1 MSINWD
7 DFTPVDN
14 ENPDILR
21 LVGAI
26 TGVESG
32 GDSEARSVQGARG
45 SMQIM
50 PATFKQY
57 AMAGESYD
65 NDADRRAAAT
75 RKIQS
80 DYDYYDGDVE
90 KVAAA
95 YIGGRGA
102 VRKDGTIRDDVA
114 DKLGTTPAK
123 YAANVVARMGGS
135 GRERDDSPSVDWD
148 QFKPIETD
156 WSQFEPIDAPEGMP
170 NHVNLRALDAQMAER
185 SAQAAPPT
193 KAPAERTWREA
204 ATDTARSLTQG
215 AIDVV
220 GVLPGVAWAETPW
233 GSYDNAWLNTA
244 RGMNEVIQDQK
255 SDEIK
260 ARRVEMDKKLS
271 HAEGFAQ
278 KIVAGFVEGLADPTL
293 LADTL
298 ARSAPGMVAGGFAGK
313 AAGTAADALGMT
325 VLKNAATQS
334 GVISQGLTVASAAPR
349 VAGATA
355 VGTSA
360 IVQGSSVA
368 SDTYE
373 EAMKR
378 PMSDFRA
385 LPEFEQLA
393 QEHGEEQAKS
403 ILAGKAATR
412 AGMVATAASLVA
424 QKAIPGGD
432 SIEKM
437 FLPATMR
444 DVAENVVKTGALTKG
459 MAGGVASQAAELAL
473 QGTKVGI
480 KESASE
486 GAEEGFGAVTKDLE
500 MSRLGKDVNISD
512 SFAAAAGQGA
522 AAGFAMGHVAGVRE
536 TYKSKAEAIAADGA
550 RLREMAAQRQA
561 DITKAGTVDEAIKA
575 ATDAQDYTSQSIANQ
590 ILQLEGKQEAPTRQ
604 APVEELPSFT
614 SQPQPTKLATEA
626 VAEAVQP
633 GPTFDAS
640 NLPIIQ
646 QQESTINGTQ
656 AIQVQPQEAPT
667 EAAGIKADAAPLE
680 QPTQAKTQAQQAQD
694 AGIRAEVAR
703 MREIMEARRQAAQP
717 PTDTSQAGAVVPD
730 LPNTSAAKQVTATS
744 GNPVVEAPVK
754 DLKLSADVPQFKSD
768 AGSNGVVDKL
778 EGKYDRA
785 LAAPIQVWQ
794 RTDGSMEVISG
805 RHRLDLAQR
814 SGEQTVPVQIHRE
827 ADGFTAQH
835 ATLLDT
841 ELNVKDGRGKVK
853 DYVRYF
859 QSIPVERS
867 EATQRGLLQTAVGR
881 DAYTIANAGS
891 DELIAS
897 HNASQLTDQAA
908 TQIAQAA
915 PKNGALQAVG
925 MRMVL
930 DGKSTTQAVN
940 TMAAVKLMAQ
950 ERGGA
955 ETEDMFGFDDSSMRD
970 AQAMAKIAGQE
981 QAKVSNTLAAVRGA
995 AKRPELAAKEGVNIN
1010 DQAALA
1016 GRIQSLE
1023 KQKIEW
1029 ANWATN
1035 PELVAQI
1042 RSKMEPQGK
1051 QPEAR
1056 TEAPAQQEPA
1066 FDLTPTTPEQVK
1078 ADEARAASAVKAE
1091 AIAKQ
1096 DSENK
1101 FKADAEVDDF
1111 RLTGSDRA
1119 ADVAEA
1125 AGQGSLF
1132 DAPTYEPNAGDV
1144 APESWV
1150 IKDKSTGTV
1159 VMETFDQKKVEAL
1172 NTAKYEAV
1180 PIQEHLSGLNAQQIP
1195 RQSTQ
1200 APTIEAALAHVD
1212 SDATLNTLEKA
1223 KARAALRKGD
1233 IEPGDILPK
1242 AQEAAPVQT
1251 ATGRDGYD
1259 TPVQVDAKRLMTI
1272 LESTRGESIVD
1283 KPAKLEAWRNGT
1295 AKTDPVKSPI
1305 EIGFNSSGKLDVND
1319 GRHRIALAAE
1329 RGEKVSAFIDRNDV
1343 GRLYELLPDTQR
1355 NGNEVNDVDRNQGV
1369 MFSKDAPTPTEPPL
1383 TTRQTVRDAIA
1394 ESLPKQ
1400 ARAIDR
1406 MLQRGEEGKRGGL
1419 VVIEANTPEAIAK
1432 AYSEKTGRD
1441 YDASLASI
1449 RASIRG
1455 KNEGMANQ
1463 DDVVGNTQG
1472 GRSADDSTRGTIAKL
1487 LEEQIQLKE
1496 QLALL
1501 PEFSWAWRNA
1511 QGKERGIRR
1520 KLAELSGNL
1529 VVKPSDDALNAEYS
1543 SPEDVP
1549 KDVRAWIQKNTGIL
1563 TSDAS
1568 DAVRWG
1574 RITNTLQDKRYP
1586 SGDIT
1591 IYRAA
1596 SDGAEIRAG
1605 DWVTTD
1611 RKYAEMHLN
1620 RYFDGRGNLL
1630 ETTVDGRDV
1639 LVSPTG
1645 NYEEAIYAPLSL
1657 SGPIENDS
1665 TAPTIDGAQLRMSS
1679 DGKIQG
1685 FHDPQSGLSFVV
1697 APNVTARTA
1706 AAVALHEA
1714 YHGQQRDAIDTK
1726 AQALLDSAD
1735 DKLHTKGTREVLAEA
1750 RQKIADAGET
1760 ENKKEAAAYII
1771 EAAAQRGREAGFSA
1785 VDGKFMDW
1793 VDKNIGQRV
1802 GGIIRDFVSMV
1813 RAHSLRIGLPINL
1826 HVDDLVAYAKIG
1838 LERAADGK
1846 TVAGD
1851 DVQSSFAGRKAATA
1865 DTNAMQTA
1873 QERIKSG
1880 DDAETVRRETG
1891 WFKGASDGKMRFEI
1905 NDKDA
1910 KLIVKQGDYVGID
1923 AKKNEAGTWG
1933 VVKLG
1938 ALLDHPALFAAYPSL
1953 KDMDVTLKSYGGGG
1967 GHYGTDGSIV
1977 LNGAI
1982 AKPTIAVATDGP
1994 FPVSKADA
2002 DAINAEEA
2010 KLGDWRLKDK
2020 GTTLSVLLHE
2030 IQHGIQHIEGFASGG
2045 SYKQFEQKQT
2055 AALPL
2060 ETVSRAIDIQE
2071 FASKN
2076 NLSVQ
2081 QVKDSPPRY
2090 LRNVGADAWQ
2100 LASSRNKAS
2109 LEAEYEF
2116 SKRADDP
2123 QGSYQRLA
2131 GEVEA
2136 RNVQTRQKFTDEERS
2151 LMPAYT
2157 TQDVPDRDVIVMF
2170 NGKEMHSAPPPANAP
2185 PAQQQP
2191 AALASP
2197 TWDYEGSKADKLI
2210 YELQDGRIDLKR
2222 VQESIKKSG
2231 QDINEKF
2238 DARLAETLYA
2248 GRVATRTDRFLQD
2261 DAAPLLEQMARTKVT
2276 MPELSDY
2283 LLARHAPERNAQ
2295 IAKVNDK
2302 MPDGGAGTNSQGVR
2316 MTTQAAT
2323 DYIANLPTETRLKME
2338 ALAQKVDAITKGTRD
2353 LLVSEGLEKQETI
2366 DAWNAAYKHY
2376 APLFREDVDDGR
2388 PHSVGT
2394 GFSVRGDSSKRATGS
2409 DKKVDNM
2416 LAHVLMQREAAITRA
2431 EKNRVAMSL
2440 YGLALSS
2447 PNKDFWTTIT
2457 PKDQKQRIMGELV
2470 AMGVDPVVAEQG
2482 MSGIPTTR
2490 TVDKVTGKVVDR
2502 INPLYKSLPGAITVR
2517 VNGEDRVLMFNQK
2530 DPNALRLAE
2539 SLKNLDGLTK
2549 FDLAGTIVG
2558 KTTRW
2563 MAAAN
2568 TQYNPAFGLVNST
2581 RDSLGALVNLSTTP
2595 IKGKQLQVFGNM
2607 PSATAGIYSALRGDT
2622 SGQWAKLYEQFQMD
2636 GAQTGYKEMFKDVDA
2651 RAKAIEKE
2659 LSGYDKGALSP
2670 GKAAHAVLS
2679 VLDGFNTIG
2688 ENVVR
2693 LSAYKTALDNG
2704 LSRPEAAKLAREL
2717 TVDFNRK
2724 GRMGREIGP
2733 LYAFF
2738 NASVQG
2744 TARTL
2749 VSLKGPAGAKII
2761 AGGIGLGVLQAVMLA
2776 AAGYD
2781 DDEVADWV
2789 KSRNF
2794 IIPLGKTESGE
2805 KKHIQIPLPLGLNA
2819 LPNIGRTMVELGKSG
2834 GKDFGKKTVSAI
2846 GEVMSALNP
2855 GGGGTVFTSEG
2866 GVDWGGVAKTA
2877 VPTILDPVVELA
2889 TNKGFSGTA
2898 IEKTYRDEADS
2909 RPGFQRAKEK
2919 TKRTPTGQMYL
2930 GITKALNN
2938 LTGGDDYEAGFIS
2951 PSPEKIRYLAEAIGG
2966 GLLREIEKAVDLSMK
2981 VPGQKETKPSGIPFI
2996 GRFYGETDS
3005 DAVAQSRYYKSVDKA
3020 KSAESSINLAKAA
3033 GDGEAMRRIY
3043 EKRPEAKT
3051 IPLINR
3057 VQPKLAK
3064 LNKLAVSQLN
3074 DSENIKLI
3082 DDARLEWMKA
3092 TNKAILELEAQ

>member
-1 MSINWD
+1 MSIDWD
-7 DFTPVDN
+7 DFTPVEN

-32 GDSEARSVQGARG
+32 GDSEARSIQGARG

-65 NDADRRAAAT
+65 NDVDRRAAAT

-114 DKLGTTPAK
+114 DKLGTTPAR
-123 YAANVVARMGGS
+123 YAANVVARMGDGGDTRS
-135 GRERDDSPSVDWD
+135 NGASVDWD
-148 QFKPIETD
+148 KFKPIETD
-156 WSQFEPIDAPEGMP
+156 WSQFEPIDTPEGMP
-170 NHVNLRALDAQMAER
+170 NHVNLRALDAQMDAR

-193 KAPAERTWREA
+193 KTPLTERTWREV
-204 ATDTARSLTQG
+204 ATDTGRSLTQG
-215 AIDVV
+215 AVDVV
-220 GVLPGVAWAETPW
+220 GVLPGVAYGALT
-233 GSYDNAWLNTA
+233 GDYDNAWLNTA
-244 RGMNEVIQDQK
+244 RGMNEVIQDEK
-255 SDEIK
+255 SAGIK
-260 ARRVEMDKKLS
+260 ARQSEMDKKLS
-271 HAEGFAQ
+271 NADGFTQ

-298 ARSAPGMVAGGFAGK
+298 ARSVPGMVAGGGVGRLAG
-313 AAGTAADALGMT
+313 AGADALGMT
-325 VLKNAATQS
+325 ALKTAAAQS

-368 SDTYE
+368 ADAYE
-373 EAMKR
+373 AAMKQ
-378 PMSDFRA
+378 PIENFRA
-385 LPEFEQLA
+385 IQEFEQLA
-393 QEHGEEQAKS
+393 QERGEEQAKS

-444 DVAENVVKTGALTKG
+444 DVAENVVKTGAITKG
-459 MAGGVASQAAELAL
+459 MAGGVASQAAELGL
-473 QGTKVGI
+473 QGAKVGL

-486 GAEEGFGAVTKDLE
+486 GAEEGFGAVAKDLE
-500 MSRLGKDVNISD
+500 LSRLGKDVNLSD
-512 SFAAAAGQGA
+512 SFATAAGQGA
-522 AAGFAMGHVAGVRE
+522 AAGFAMGNVAGIRE
-536 TYKSKAEAIAADGA
+536 TAATKSEAIAAEGA

-575 ATDAQDYTSQSIANQ
+575 AADAQDYTSQSIANQ

-656 AIQVQPQEAPT
+656 ADQAKQSQPQEAPA
-667 EAAGIKADAAPLE
+667 EAAGSGQSAYPNQLDSGIKAEAA
-680 QPTQAKTQAQQAQD
+680 AQAQAAQD

-703 MREIMEARRQAAQP
+703 MREIMEARRQAEQ
-717 PTDTSQAGAVVPD
+717 QAAIEAM
-730 LPNTSAAKQVTATS
+730 PNTSPAKQVTATS
-744 GNPVVEAPVK
+744 GTPVVEAPVK
-754 DLKLSADVPQFKSD
+754 DLKLSTDVPQFKSD
-768 AGSNGVVDKL
+768 SGSNGVVDKL
-778 EGKYDRA
+778 DGKYDRA

-814 SGEQTVPVQIHRE
+814 SGEQTVPVQVHRE
-827 ADGFTAQH
+827 ADGFTAKD

-859 QSIPVERS
+859 QSIPTERG
-867 EATQRGLLQTAVGR
+867 EATQRGLLQTAIGR

-1023 KQKIEW
+1023 KQKSEW
-1029 ANWATN
+1029 SNWATN

-1042 RSKMEPQGK
+1042 RSQMEPKSQSQPATTPASNAPTGAPVSPATESAPEIGIPGAVWSRGNGRIAGHYAVK
-1051 QPEAR
+1051 VDGEVVGNYHEKPEAAVAEAKTFLANKEARAKDAANKDAAIGEIR
-1056 TEAPAQQEPA
+1056 TRLMDGGNATDNDIRRLGLRDGSSELKWFIPAAANAFGITSRAVRPYIKDLIRVGHTDMGTKIESVNPKKALQAIAAAIKPTQKSSTGTITEPA

-1078 ADEARAASAVKAE
+1078 ADEDRAASAVKAE

-1119 ADVAEA
+1119 VDVAEA

-1132 DAPTYEPNAGDV
+1132 DAPTD
-1144 APESWV
+1144 AP
-1150 IKDKSTGTV
+1150 
-1159 VMETFDQKKVEAL
+1159 
-1172 NTAKYEAV
+1172 
-1180 PIQEHLSGLNAQQIP
+1180 
-1195 RQSTQ
+1195 TQ

-1212 SDATLNTLEKA
+1212 SDSTLNTLEKA

-1242 AQEAAPVQT
+1242 AQVAAPVQAAT
-1251 ATGRDGYD
+1251 ESASTPQNENFKRWFEGSKVVDAENKPLAMYHGTNKTANGEAISVFDTYGSNYGLFGQGQYFTDNPDVAASYTKKGKGSDPTVYKVNLAIKNPIDMDAKADTAAWGKAFPDVDFSDAISLNGKSISNEAMYRAAEDHYIDERLPRYDAAEIMQDGLRAMGHDGLTHIGGGRFGKKGDETKHRVYVAFEPEQIKSATGNNGEYSRDNPD
-1259 TPVQVDAKRLMTI
+1259 ISR
-1272 LESTRGESIVD
+1272 ST
-1283 KPAKLEAWRNGT
+1283 T
-1295 AKTDPVKSPI
+1295 A
-1305 EIGFNSSGKLDVND
+1305 
-1319 GRHRIALAAE
+1319 A
-1329 RGEKVSAFIDRNDV
+1329 
-1343 GRLYELLPDTQR
+1343 
-1355 NGNEVNDVDRNQGV
+1355 
-1369 MFSKDAPTPTEPPL
+1369 TPTEPPL

-1406 MLQRGEEGKRGGL
+1406 MIQRGETGKRGGL

-1441 YDASLASI
+1441 YDAALVQVQ
-1449 RASIRG
+1449 
-1455 KNEGMANQ
+1455 K
-1463 DDVVGNTQG
+1463 
-1472 GRSADDSTRGTIAKL
+1472 SA
-1487 LEEQIQLKE
+1487 
-1496 QLALL
+1496 
-1501 PEFSWAWRNA
+1501 
-1511 QGKERGIRR
+1511 
-1520 KLAELSGNL
+1520 
-1529 VVKPSDDALNAEYS
+1529 
-1543 SPEDVP
+1543 
-1549 KDVRAWIQKNTGIL
+1549 
-1563 TSDAS
+1563 
-1568 DAVRWG
+1568 
-1574 RITNTLQDKRYP
+1574 
-1586 SGDIT
+1586 
-1591 IYRAA
+1591 
-1596 SDGAEIRAG
+1596 
-1605 DWVTTD
+1605 
-1611 RKYAEMHLN
+1611 
-1620 RYFDGRGNLL
+1620 
-1630 ETTVDGRDV
+1630 
-1639 LVSPTG
+1639 
-1645 NYEEAIYAPLSL
+1645 
-1657 SGPIENDS
+1657 
-1665 TAPTIDGAQLRMSS
+1665 

-1706 AAVALHEA
+1706 AAVTLHEA
-1714 YHGQQRDAIDTK
+1714 YHGQQREAIDTK

-1760 ENKKEAAAYII
+1760 ENKGEAAAYII

-1793 VDKNIGQRV
+1793 VDKNIGARV

-1838 LERAADGK
+1838 LERAAEGK

-1851 DVQSSFAGRKAATA
+1851 GEMHSKKKQIQFRAPEVRNAEGKLLAPNGKPSKLTEGQWHQVRSPEFKKWFGDSKAV
-1865 DTNAMQTA
+1865 DENGEPMVVYHGTNADFTKFQV
-1873 QERIKSG
+1873 SG
-1880 DDAETVRRETG
+1880 KTDHGWHAPGFYFYEKENWAKGYGKNVIAAFLKLENPVVR
-1891 WFKGASDGKMRFEI
+1891 
-1905 NDKDA
+1905 
-1910 KLIVKQGDYVGID
+1910 
-1923 AKKNEAGTWG
+1923 GT
-1933 VVKLG
+1933 
-1938 ALLDHPALFAAYPSL
+1938 SES
-1953 KDMDVTLKSYGGGG
+1953 TS
-1967 GHYGTDGSIV
+1967 
-1977 LNGAI
+1977 
-1982 AKPTIAVATDGP
+1982 
-1994 FPVSKADA
+1994 SKADA
-2002 DAINAEEA
+2002 QSLRESLIA
-2010 KLGDWRLKDK
+2010 KNHDSVMAYDSDGTLADIVAFKPEQIKSATGNNGDFDGKNPDIRF
-2020 GTTLSVLLHE
+2020 SR
-2030 IQHGIQHIEGFASGG
+2030 SGG
-2045 SYKQFEQKQT
+2045 T
-2055 AALPL
+2055 NP
-2060 ETVSRAIDIQE
+2060 
-2071 FASKN
+2071 
-2076 NLSVQ
+2076 
-2081 QVKDSPPRY
+2081 
-2090 LRNVGADAWQ
+2090 
-2100 LASSRNKAS
+2100 
-2109 LEAEYEF
+2109 
-2116 SKRADDP
+2116 
-2123 QGSYQRLA
+2123 
-2131 GEVEA
+2131 
-2136 RNVQTRQKFTDEERS
+2136 
-2151 LMPAYT
+2151 
-2157 TQDVPDRDVIVMF
+2157 
-2170 NGKEMHSAPPPANAP
+2170 P

-2191 AALASP
+2191 AAPSSP
-2197 TWDYEGSKADKLI
+2197 SWDYEGSKADKLI

-2261 DAAPLLEQMARTKVT
+2261 DAAPLLEQMARSKVT

-2295 IAKVNDK
+2295 ISKVNDK

-2323 DYIANLPTETRLKME
+2323 DYIANLPTETRRKME
-2338 ALAQKVDAITKGTRD
+2338 ALAQNVDAITKGTRD

-2366 DAWNAAYKHY
+2366 DAWNAAYKNY

-2530 DPNALRLAE
+2530 DENALRLAE

-2595 IKGKQLQVFGNM
+2595 IKGKHLQVFGNM

-2622 SGQWAKLYEQFQMD
+2622 SGKWAKLYEQFQMD
-2636 GAQTGYKEMFKDVDA
+2636 GGQTGYKEMFKDVDA
-2651 RAKAIEKE
+2651 RAKAIEKQ
-2659 LSGYDKGALSP
+2659 LAGYDKGELSP

-2724 GRMGREIGP
+2724 GRMGRELGP

-2744 TARTL
+2744 TSRTL
-2749 VSLKGPAGAKII
+2749 ESLTGPAGAKII
-2761 AGGIGLGVLQAVMLA
+2761 AGGIGLGMLQAVMLA

-2846 GEVMSALNP
+2846 GEVMASLNP
-2855 GGGGTVFTSEG
+2855 VGGGTVYTRDG
-2866 GVDWGGVAKTA
+2866 GIDWSGVIKTA
-2877 VPTILDPVVELA
+2877 TPTILDPVVELA

-2919 TKRTPTGQMYL
+2919 TMRTPTGQAYL
-2930 GITKALNN
+2930 GITKALNRA
-2938 LTGGDDYEAGFIS
+2938 TGGDDYEAGMVS
-2951 PSPEKIRYLAEAIGG
+2951 PSPEKARYLAEAIGG
-2966 GLLREIEKAVDLSMK
+2966 GLLREIEKSVDLSMK
-2981 VPGQKETKPSGIPFI
+2981 VPGQKETKVSGIPFI

-3005 DAVAQSRYYKSVDKA
+3005 DAVAQSRYYKSADKA

-3033 GDGEAMRRIY
+3033 GDGEAMRKIY

-3051 IPLINR
+3051 IPLMNR
-3057 VQPKLAK
+3057 VQPKLSK
-3064 LNKLAVSQLN
+3064 LNKLAVSQIN
-3074 DSENIKLI
+3074 DSDNIKLI
-3082 DDARLEWMKA
+3082 DDARIEWMKA

>member
-1 MSINWD
+1 MSFSTYD
-7 DFTPVDN
+7 DDEVIGDAPGFDTGDDDEEVTGPVASIYKTAYSRGV
-14 ENPDILR
+14 NPDFLIGLAKLETR
-21 LVGAI
+21 MGEASVK
-26 TGVESG
+26 
-32 GDSEARSVQGARG
+32 GDSDSYNLFNIKDMTGKGPRAHDKAEGSRDAYRQYASYDDSANDLVDMLARKYPKALEAQTPEQFATALKQGGYATDPDYVNKVVSTINSVKRYDK
-45 SMQIM
+45 
-50 PATFKQY
+50 PAT
-57 AMAGESYD
+57 D
-65 NDADRRAAAT
+65 
-75 RKIQS
+75 
-80 DYDYYDGDVE
+80 
-90 KVAAA
+90 
-95 YIGGRGA
+95 
-102 VRKDGTIRDDVA
+102 
-114 DKLGTTPAK
+114 
-123 YAANVVARMGGS
+123 
-135 GRERDDSPSVDWD
+135 
-148 QFKPIETD
+148 
-156 WSQFEPIDAPEGMP
+156 DAPEGMP
-170 NHVNLRALDAQMAER
+170 NHVNLRALDAQMDAR

-193 KAPAERTWREA
+193 KTPSTERTWREV
-204 ATDTARSLTQG
+204 ATDTGRSLTQG
-215 AIDVV
+215 AVDVV
-220 GVLPGVAWAETPW
+220 GVLPGVAYGALT
-233 GSYDNAWLNTA
+233 GDYDNAWLNTA
-244 RGMNEVIQDQK
+244 RGMNEVIQDEK
-255 SDEIK
+255 SAGIK
-260 ARRVEMDKKLS
+260 ARQSEMDKKLS
-271 HAEGFAQ
+271 NADGFTQ

-298 ARSAPGMVAGGFAGK
+298 ARSVPGMVAGGGVGRLAG
-313 AAGTAADALGMT
+313 AGADALGMT
-325 VLKNAATQS
+325 ALKTAAAQS

-368 SDTYE
+368 ADAYE
-373 EAMKR
+373 AAMKQ
-378 PMSDFRA
+378 PIENFRA
-385 LPEFEQLA
+385 IPEFEQLA
-393 QEHGEEQAKS
+393 QERGEEQAKS

-444 DVAENVVKTGALTKG
+444 DVAENVVKTGAITKG
-459 MAGGVASQAAELAL
+459 MAGGVASQAAELGL
-473 QGTKVGI
+473 QGAKVGL

-486 GAEEGFGAVTKDLE
+486 GAEEGFGAVAKDLE
-500 MSRLGKDVNISD
+500 LSRLGKDVNLSD
-512 SFAAAAGQGA
+512 SFATAAGQGA
-522 AAGFAMGHVAGVRE
+522 AAGFAMGNVAGIRG
-536 TYKSKAEAIAADGA
+536 TAATKSEAIAAEGA

-561 DITKAGTVDEAIKA
+561 DITKAGTVDDAIKA
-575 ATDAQDYTSQSIANQ
+575 AADAQDYTSQSIANQ
-590 ILQLEGKQEAPTRQ
+590 ILQLEGKDEAPARQ

-614 SQPQPTKLATEA
+614 SQPQPTKLDTAPQA
-626 VAEAVQP
+626 ADA
-633 GPTFDAS
+633 GPTFNAS
-640 NLPIIQ
+640 NLPILQ
-646 QQESTINGTQ
+646 QQESIANGTQ
-656 AIQVQPQEAPT
+656 AIQTQPQEAPT
-667 EAAGIKADAAPLE
+667 EATGIKAEAPAIE
-680 QPTQAKTQAQQAQD
+680 QQQAVQQAQQAQD

-717 PTDTSQAGAVVPD
+717 PTDTAPSAQAGAVVPD
-730 LPNTSAAKQVTATS
+730 LPNTSAAKQTTATT
-744 GNPVVEAPVK
+744 GIPVVETPVK
-754 DLKLSADVPQFKSD
+754 DLKLSTDVPQFKSD
-768 AGSNGVVDKL
+768 AGANGVVDKL
-778 EGKYDRA
+778 DGKYDRA

-794 RTDGSMEVISG
+794 RTDGSMEVVSG

-814 SGEQTVPVQIHRE
+814 SGEQTVPVQVHRE
-827 ADGFTAQH
+827 ADGFTAAH
-835 ATLLDT
+835 ATMLDT

-859 QSIPVERS
+859 QSIPIERG
-867 EATQRGLLQTAVGR
+867 EATQRGLLQTAIGR

-970 AQAMAKIAGQE
+970 AQTMAKIAGQE

-1023 KQKIEW
+1023 KQKSEW
-1029 ANWATN
+1029 SNWATN

-1042 RSKMEPQGK
+1042 RSQMEPKSQSQPATTPASNAPTGAPVSPATESAPEIGIPGAVWSRGNGRIAGHYAVK
-1051 QPEAR
+1051 VDGEVVGNYHEKPEAAVAEAKTFLANKEARAKDAANKDAAIGEIR
-1056 TEAPAQQEPA
+1056 TRLMDGGNATDNDIRRLGLRDGSSELKWFIPAAANAFGITSRAVRPYIKDLIRVGHTDMGTKIESVNPKKALQAIAAAIKPTQKSSTGTITEPA

-1078 ADEARAASAVKAE
+1078 ADEDRAASAVKAE

-1119 ADVAEA
+1119 VDVAEA

-1132 DAPTYEPNAGDV
+1132 DAPTD
-1144 APESWV
+1144 AP
-1150 IKDKSTGTV
+1150 
-1159 VMETFDQKKVEAL
+1159 
-1172 NTAKYEAV
+1172 
-1180 PIQEHLSGLNAQQIP
+1180 
-1195 RQSTQ
+1195 TQ

-1212 SDATLNTLEKA
+1212 SDSTLNTLEKA

-1242 AQEAAPVQT
+1242 AQESTSAPTQEVNNVDQNQG
-1251 ATGRDGYD
+1251 AIESAPSYKY
-1259 TPVQVDAKRLMTI
+1259 TPAQKIDAP
-1272 LESTRGESIVD
+1272 SVG
-1283 KPAKLEAWRNGT
+1283 A
-1295 AKTDPVKSPI
+1295 
-1305 EIGFNSSGKLDVND
+1305 FNSANEHKANAFQRVKMLRQQVAD
-1319 GRHRIALAAE
+1319 GRTDRRVELIRAEHEHR
-1329 RGEKVSAFIDRNDV
+1329 SAI
-1343 GRLYELLPDTQR
+1343 L
-1355 NGNEVNDVDRNQGV
+1355 GV
-1369 MFSKDAPTPTEPPL
+1369 EQAKAQIEKDANKQGLTTIKPIQKSSTDAITEPPL

-1400 ARAIDR
+1400 ARAVDR
-1406 MLQRGEEGKRGGL
+1406 MLQRGETGKRGGL

-1441 YDASLASI
+1441 YDAALVQVQ
-1449 RASIRG
+1449 
-1455 KNEGMANQ
+1455 K
-1463 DDVVGNTQG
+1463 
-1472 GRSADDSTRGTIAKL
+1472 SA
-1487 LEEQIQLKE
+1487 
-1496 QLALL
+1496 
-1501 PEFSWAWRNA
+1501 
-1511 QGKERGIRR
+1511 
-1520 KLAELSGNL
+1520 
-1529 VVKPSDDALNAEYS
+1529 
-1543 SPEDVP
+1543 
-1549 KDVRAWIQKNTGIL
+1549 
-1563 TSDAS
+1563 
-1568 DAVRWG
+1568 
-1574 RITNTLQDKRYP
+1574 
-1586 SGDIT
+1586 
-1591 IYRAA
+1591 
-1596 SDGAEIRAG
+1596 
-1605 DWVTTD
+1605 
-1611 RKYAEMHLN
+1611 
-1620 RYFDGRGNLL
+1620 
-1630 ETTVDGRDV
+1630 
-1639 LVSPTG
+1639 
-1645 NYEEAIYAPLSL
+1645 
-1657 SGPIENDS
+1657 
-1665 TAPTIDGAQLRMSS
+1665 

-1714 YHGQQRDAIDTK
+1714 YHGQQREAIDTK
-1726 AQALLDSAD
+1726 AQALLDSAG

-1760 ENKKEAAAYII
+1760 ENKGEAAAYII

-1826 HVDDLVAYAKIG
+1826 HVDDLVSYAKIG

-1846 TVAGD
+1846 TVDGD
-1851 DVQSSFAGRKAATA
+1851 GVMRSEK
-1865 DTNAMQTA
+1865 DTSIFSTPAF
-1873 QERIKSG
+1873 KKWFG
-1880 DDAETVRRETG
+1880 DSKVVD
-1891 WFKGASDGKMRFEI
+1891 KDGKPMVMYHGTKSDFSQFDIGKFGATDGGFLGKAFYFTPAPME
-1905 NDKDA
+1905 A
-1910 KLIVKQGDYVGID
+1910 SLY
-1923 AKKNEAGTWG
+1923 AEAGTSTGANVMPVYLTAKNPLEW
-1933 VVKLG
+1933 KLG
-1938 ALLDHPALFAAYPSL
+1938 TKESSIFAEKRRELGADGFVKWAQDQGYDAVHLTS
-1953 KDMDVTLKSYGGGG
+1953 KDIGKTPGENQWAVFSPEQIKSATGNNGEF
-1967 GHYGTDGSIV
+1967 DGKNPDIRFS
-1977 LNGAI
+1977 
-1982 AKPTIAVATDGP
+1982 
-1994 FPVSKADA
+1994 
-2002 DAINAEEA
+2002 
-2010 KLGDWRLKDK
+2010 R
-2020 GTTLSVLLHE
+2020 
-2030 IQHGIQHIEGFASGG
+2030 SGG
-2045 SYKQFEQKQT
+2045 
-2055 AALPL
+2055 
-2060 ETVSRAIDIQE
+2060 
-2071 FASKN
+2071 N
-2076 NLSVQ
+2076 NT
-2081 QVKDSPPRY
+2081 PP
-2090 LRNVGADAWQ
+2090 
-2100 LASSRNKAS
+2100 S
-2109 LEAEYEF
+2109 
-2116 SKRADDP
+2116 
-2123 QGSYQRLA
+2123 
-2131 GEVEA
+2131 
-2136 RNVQTRQKFTDEERS
+2136 
-2151 LMPAYT
+2151 
-2157 TQDVPDRDVIVMF
+2157 
-2170 NGKEMHSAPPPANAP
+2170 
-2185 PAQQQP
+2185 QQQP
-2191 AALASP
+2191 ATPASP

-2231 QDINEKF
+2231 QDIDEKF

-2261 DAAPLLEQMARTKVT
+2261 DAAPLLEQMARSKVT

-2338 ALAQKVDAITKGTRD
+2338 ALAKKVDAITKGTRD
-2353 LLVSEGLEKQETI
+2353 LLVAEGLEKQETI
-2366 DAWNAAYKHY
+2366 DAWNGAYKHY

-2530 DPNALRLAE
+2530 DENALRLAE

-2595 IKGKQLQVFGNM
+2595 IKGEQLQVFGNM

-2622 SGQWAKLYEQFQMD
+2622 SGKWAKLYEQFQMD
-2636 GAQTGYKEMFKDVDA
+2636 GGQTGYKEMFKDVDA
-2651 RAKAIEKE
+2651 RAKAIEKQ
-2659 LSGYDKGALSP
+2659 LAGYDKGELSP

-2724 GRMGREIGP
+2724 GRMGRELGP

-2744 TARTL
+2744 TSRTL
-2749 VSLKGPAGAKII
+2749 ESLTGPAGAKII
-2761 AGGIGLGVLQAVMLA
+2761 AGGIGLGMLQAVMLA

-2846 GEVMSALNP
+2846 GEVMASLNP
-2855 GGGGTVFTSEG
+2855 VGGGTVYTRDG
-2866 GVDWGGVAKTA
+2866 GIDWSGVIKTA
-2877 VPTILDPVVELA
+2877 TPTILDPVVELA

-2919 TKRTPTGQMYL
+2919 TMRTPTGQAYL
-2930 GITKALNN
+2930 GITKALNRA
-2938 LTGGDDYEAGFIS
+2938 TGGDDYEAGMVS
-2951 PSPEKIRYLAEAIGG
+2951 PSPEKARYLAEAIGG

-2981 VPGQKETKPSGIPFI
+2981 VPGQKETKVSGIPFI

-3005 DAVAQSRYYKSVDKA
+3005 DAVAQSRYYKSADKA

-3033 GDGEAMRRIY
+3033 GDGEAMRKIY

-3051 IPLINR
+3051 IPLMNR
-3057 VQPKLAK
+3057 VQPKLSK
-3064 LNKLAVSQLN
+3064 LNKLAVSQIN
-3074 DSENIKLI
+3074 DSDNIKLI
-3082 DDARLEWMKA
+3082 DDARIEWMKA

>member
-156 WSQFEPIDAPEGMP
+156 WSQFEPIDAPAGMP
-170 NHVNLRALDAQMAER
+170 NHVNLRALDAQMEAR
-185 SAQAAPPT
+185 SAQPEQ
-193 KAPAERTWREA
+193 PAQQVPSTERTWREA
-204 ATDTARSLTQG
+204 LTDTGRSLGQG
-215 AIDVV
+215 LIDVG
-220 GVLPGVAWAETPW
+220 GVLPGVAYGAIT
-233 GSYDNAWLNTA
+233 GNYDNALLNTA
-244 RGMNEVIQDQK
+244 RGMNEIIQEDK
-255 SDEIK
+255 SEGIK
-260 ARRVEMDKKLS
+260 ARQAEMDKKLS
-271 HAEGFAQ
+271 NAEGFTE
-278 KIVAGFVEGLADPTL
+278 KIVAGFAEGLMDPTL

-298 ARSAPGMVAGGFAGK
+298 ARSVPGMVAGGGVGRL
-313 AAGTAADALGMT
+313 AGTAADAIGMT
-325 VLKNAATQS
+325 ALKTAAAQS

-730 LPNTSAAKQVTATS
+730 LPNTSAAKQTTATT
-744 GNPVVEAPVK
+744 GVPVVETPVK
-754 DLKLSADVPQFKSD
+754 DLKLSTDVPQFKSD
-768 AGSNGVVDKL
+768 AGANGVVDKL
-778 EGKYDRA
+778 DGKYDRA

-814 SGEQTVPVQIHRE
+814 SGEQTVPVQVHRE
-827 ADGFTAQH
+827 VDGFTAAH

-859 QSIPVERS
+859 QSISIERG
-867 EATQRGLLQTAVGR
+867 EATQRGLLQTAIGR

-897 HNASQLTDQAA
+897 HNASHLTDQAA

-1242 AQEAAPVQT
+1242 AQESTSAPTQEVNNVDQNQG
-1251 ATGRDGYD
+1251 AIESAPSYKY
-1259 TPVQVDAKRLMTI
+1259 TPAQKIDAP
-1272 LESTRGESIVD
+1272 SVG
-1283 KPAKLEAWRNGT
+1283 A
-1295 AKTDPVKSPI
+1295 
-1305 EIGFNSSGKLDVND
+1305 FNSANEHKANAFQRVKMLRQQVAD
-1319 GRHRIALAAE
+1319 GRTDRRVELIRAEHEHR
-1329 RGEKVSAFIDRNDV
+1329 SAI
-1343 GRLYELLPDTQR
+1343 L
-1355 NGNEVNDVDRNQGV
+1355 GV
-1369 MFSKDAPTPTEPPL
+1369 EQAKAQIEKDANKQGLTTIKPIQKSSTDAITEPPL

-1400 ARAIDR
+1400 ARAVDR

-1441 YDASLASI
+1441 YDAALVQVQ
-1449 RASIRG
+1449 
-1455 KNEGMANQ
+1455 K
-1463 DDVVGNTQG
+1463 
-1472 GRSADDSTRGTIAKL
+1472 SA
-1487 LEEQIQLKE
+1487 
-1496 QLALL
+1496 
-1501 PEFSWAWRNA
+1501 
-1511 QGKERGIRR
+1511 
-1520 KLAELSGNL
+1520 
-1529 VVKPSDDALNAEYS
+1529 
-1543 SPEDVP
+1543 
-1549 KDVRAWIQKNTGIL
+1549 
-1563 TSDAS
+1563 
-1568 DAVRWG
+1568 
-1574 RITNTLQDKRYP
+1574 
-1586 SGDIT
+1586 
-1591 IYRAA
+1591 
-1596 SDGAEIRAG
+1596 
-1605 DWVTTD
+1605 
-1611 RKYAEMHLN
+1611 
-1620 RYFDGRGNLL
+1620 
-1630 ETTVDGRDV
+1630 
-1639 LVSPTG
+1639 
-1645 NYEEAIYAPLSL
+1645 
-1657 SGPIENDS
+1657 
-1665 TAPTIDGAQLRMSS
+1665 

-1697 APNVTARTA
+1697 APNVTKATA
-1706 AAVALHEA
+1706 APVALHEA

-1735 DKLHTKGTREVLAEA
+1735 DKLHTKATREVLLEA
-1750 RQKIADAGET
+1750 RQKITDASET

-2581 RDSLGALVNLSTTP
+2581 RDSLVALVNLSTTP

-2855 GGGGTVFTSEG
+2855 VGGGTVFTPEG
-2866 GVDWGGVAKTA
+2866 GIDWGGVAKTA
-2877 VPTILDPVVELA
+2877 VPTVLDPVVELA

-2898 IEKTYRDEADS
+2898 IEKTYRGEADN

-2930 GITKALNN
+2930 GITKAINS

-2951 PSPEKIRYLAEAIGG
+2951 PSPEKARYLAEAIGG
-2966 GLLREIEKAVDLSMK
+2966 GLLREIEKSVDLSMK

-3074 DSENIKLI
+3074 DSENIQKI
-3082 DDARLEWMKA
+3082 DEARLKWMRA
-3092 TNKAILELEAQ
+3092 TNKKILEMEAQ

>member
-1 MSINWD
+1 MSFSTYD
-7 DFTPVDN
+7 DDEVVGDAPGFDTGDDDEEVTGPVASIYKTAYSRGV
-14 ENPDILR
+14 NPDFLIGLAKLETR
-21 LVGAI
+21 MGEASVKGDSDSYNLFNIKDI
-26 TGVESG
+26 TGKGPRATDKAEGSRDAYRQYASYDDSANDLVDMLARKYPKALEAQTPEQFATALKQG
-32 GDSEARSVQGARG
+32 GYATDPDYVNKVVRTIKSVNRYDDQ
-45 SMQIM
+45 
-50 PATFKQY
+50 PAT
-57 AMAGESYD
+57 D
-65 NDADRRAAAT
+65 
-75 RKIQS
+75 
-80 DYDYYDGDVE
+80 
-90 KVAAA
+90 
-95 YIGGRGA
+95 
-102 VRKDGTIRDDVA
+102 
-114 DKLGTTPAK
+114 
-123 YAANVVARMGGS
+123 
-135 GRERDDSPSVDWD
+135 
-148 QFKPIETD
+148 
-156 WSQFEPIDAPEGMP
+156 DAPEGMP

-313 AAGTAADALGMT
+313 AAGIAADALGMT

-437 FLPATMR
+437 FLPSTMR
-444 DVAENVVKTGALTKG
+444 EVAENVAKTGALTKG
-459 MAGGVASQAAELAL
+459 MAGGVASQAAELGL
-473 QGTKVGI
+473 QGAKVGL

-486 GAEEGFGAVTKDLE
+486 GAEEGFGAVAKDLE
-500 MSRLGKDVNISD
+500 LSRLGKDVNLSD

-522 AAGFAMGHVAGVRE
+522 AAGFAMGNVAGIRE
-536 TYKSKAEAIAADGA
+536 THATKAEAIAADGA

-656 AIQVQPQEAPT
+656 ADQAIQVQPQEAPA
-667 EAAGIKADAAPLE
+667 EAAGSGQSAYPNQLDSGIKAEAA
-680 QPTQAKTQAQQAQD
+680 AQAQAAQD

-703 MREIMEARRQAAQP
+703 MREIMEARRQAEQ
-717 PTDTSQAGAVVPD
+717 QAAIEAM
-730 LPNTSAAKQVTATS
+730 PNTSPAKQVTATS
-744 GNPVVEAPVK
+744 GTPVVEAPVK
-754 DLKLSADVPQFKSD
+754 DLKLSTDVPQFKSD
-768 AGSNGVVDKL
+768 AGANGVVDKL
-778 EGKYDRA
+778 DGKYDRA

-814 SGEQTVPVQIHRE
+814 SGEQTVPVQVHRE
-827 ADGFTAQH
+827 VDGFTAAH

-859 QSIPVERS
+859 QSISIERG
-867 EATQRGLLQTAVGR
+867 EATQRGLLQTAIGR

-970 AQAMAKIAGQE
+970 AQTMAKIAGQE

-1023 KQKIEW
+1023 KQKSEW
-1029 ANWATN
+1029 SNWATN

-1042 RSKMEPQGK
+1042 RSQMEPKSQSQPATTPASNAPTGAPVSPATESAPEIGIPGAVWSRGNGRIAGHYAVK
-1051 QPEAR
+1051 VDGEVVGNYHEKPEAAVAEAKTFLANKEARAKDAANKDAAIGEIR
-1056 TEAPAQQEPA
+1056 TRLMDGGNATDNDIRRLGLRDGSSELKWFIPAAANAFGITSRAVRPYIKDLIRVGHTDMGTKIESVNPKKALQAIAAAIKPTQKSSTGTITEPA

-1078 ADEARAASAVKAE
+1078 ADEDRAASAVKAE

-1119 ADVAEA
+1119 VDVAEA

-1132 DAPTYEPNAGDV
+1132 DAPTD
-1144 APESWV
+1144 AP
-1150 IKDKSTGTV
+1150 
-1159 VMETFDQKKVEAL
+1159 
-1172 NTAKYEAV
+1172 
-1180 PIQEHLSGLNAQQIP
+1180 
-1195 RQSTQ
+1195 TQ

-1212 SDATLNTLEKA
+1212 SDSTLNTLEKA

-1242 AQEAAPVQT
+1242 AQESTSAPTQEVNNVDQNQG
-1251 ATGRDGYD
+1251 AIESAPSYKY
-1259 TPVQVDAKRLMTI
+1259 TPAQKIDAP
-1272 LESTRGESIVD
+1272 SVG
-1283 KPAKLEAWRNGT
+1283 A
-1295 AKTDPVKSPI
+1295 
-1305 EIGFNSSGKLDVND
+1305 FNSANEHKANAFQRVKMLRQQVAD
-1319 GRHRIALAAE
+1319 GRTDRRVELIRAEHEHR
-1329 RGEKVSAFIDRNDV
+1329 SAI
-1343 GRLYELLPDTQR
+1343 L
-1355 NGNEVNDVDRNQGV
+1355 GV
-1369 MFSKDAPTPTEPPL
+1369 EQAKAQIEKDANKQGLTTIKPIQKSSTDAITEPPL

-1406 MLQRGEEGKRGGL
+1406 MIQRGETGKRGGM
-1419 VVIEANTPEAIAK
+1419 VVIESNTHEAIAK

-1441 YDASLASI
+1441 YDAALV
-1449 RASIRG
+1449 
-1455 KNEGMANQ
+1455 Q
-1463 DDVVGNTQG
+1463 LQQ
-1472 GRSADDSTRGTIAKL
+1472 SA
-1487 LEEQIQLKE
+1487 
-1496 QLALL
+1496 
-1501 PEFSWAWRNA
+1501 
-1511 QGKERGIRR
+1511 
-1520 KLAELSGNL
+1520 
-1529 VVKPSDDALNAEYS
+1529 
-1543 SPEDVP
+1543 
-1549 KDVRAWIQKNTGIL
+1549 
-1563 TSDAS
+1563 
-1568 DAVRWG
+1568 
-1574 RITNTLQDKRYP
+1574 
-1586 SGDIT
+1586 
-1591 IYRAA
+1591 
-1596 SDGAEIRAG
+1596 
-1605 DWVTTD
+1605 
-1611 RKYAEMHLN
+1611 
-1620 RYFDGRGNLL
+1620 
-1630 ETTVDGRDV
+1630 
-1639 LVSPTG
+1639 
-1645 NYEEAIYAPLSL
+1645 
-1657 SGPIENDS
+1657 
-1665 TAPTIDGAQLRMSS
+1665 

-1714 YHGQQRDAIDTK
+1714 YHGQQREAIDTK

-1750 RQKIADAGET
+1750 RQKIADANET
-1760 ENKKEAAAYII
+1760 GNKGEAAAYII

-1793 VDKNIGQRV
+1793 VDKNIGARV

-1826 HVDDLVAYAKIG
+1826 HVDDLVSYAKIG

-1846 TVAGD
+1846 TVDGD
-1851 DVQSSFAGRKAATA
+1851 GVMRSEK
-1865 DTNAMQTA
+1865 DTSIFSTPAF
-1873 QERIKSG
+1873 KKWFG
-1880 DDAETVRRETG
+1880 DSKVVD
-1891 WFKGASDGKMRFEI
+1891 KDGKPMVMYHGTKSDFSQFDIGKFGATDGGFLGKAFYFTPAPME
-1905 NDKDA
+1905 A
-1910 KLIVKQGDYVGID
+1910 SLY
-1923 AKKNEAGTWG
+1923 AEAGTSTGANVMPVYLTAKNPLEW
-1933 VVKLG
+1933 KLG
-1938 ALLDHPALFAAYPSL
+1938 TKESSIFAEKRRELGADGFVKWAQDQGYDAVHLTS
-1953 KDMDVTLKSYGGGG
+1953 KDIGKTPGENQWAVFSPEQIKSATGNNGEF
-1967 GHYGTDGSIV
+1967 DGKNPDIRFS
-1977 LNGAI
+1977 
-1982 AKPTIAVATDGP
+1982 
-1994 FPVSKADA
+1994 
-2002 DAINAEEA
+2002 
-2010 KLGDWRLKDK
+2010 R
-2020 GTTLSVLLHE
+2020 
-2030 IQHGIQHIEGFASGG
+2030 SGG
-2045 SYKQFEQKQT
+2045 
-2055 AALPL
+2055 
-2060 ETVSRAIDIQE
+2060 
-2071 FASKN
+2071 N
-2076 NLSVQ
+2076 NT
-2081 QVKDSPPRY
+2081 PP
-2090 LRNVGADAWQ
+2090 
-2100 LASSRNKAS
+2100 S
-2109 LEAEYEF
+2109 
-2116 SKRADDP
+2116 
-2123 QGSYQRLA
+2123 
-2131 GEVEA
+2131 
-2136 RNVQTRQKFTDEERS
+2136 
-2151 LMPAYT
+2151 
-2157 TQDVPDRDVIVMF
+2157 
-2170 NGKEMHSAPPPANAP
+2170 
-2185 PAQQQP
+2185 QQQP

-2376 APLFREDVDDGR
+2376 APLFREDVDEGR

-2607 PSATAGIYSALRGDT
+2607 PSATKGIYSALRGDT

-2636 GAQTGYKEMFKDVDA
+2636 GGQTGYKEMFKDVDA

-2819 LPNIGRTMVELGKSG
+2819 LPNIGRTMVELGRSG

-2846 GEVMSALNP
+2846 GEVMASLNP
-2855 GGGGTVFTSEG
+2855 VGGGTVFTPEG
-2866 GVDWGGVAKTA
+2866 GVDWGGVVKTA

>member
-1 MSINWD
+1 MSFSTYD
-7 DFTPVDN
+7 DDEVIGDAPGFDTGDDDEEVTGPVASIYKTAYSRGV
-14 ENPDILR
+14 NPDFLIGLAKLETR
-21 LVGAI
+21 MGEASVK
-26 TGVESG
+26 
-32 GDSEARSVQGARG
+32 GDSDSYNLFNIKDMTGKGPRAHDKAEGSRDAYRQYASYDDSANDLVDMLARKYPKALEAQTPEQFATALKQGGYATDPDYVNKVVSTINSVKRYDK
-45 SMQIM
+45 
-50 PATFKQY
+50 PAT
-57 AMAGESYD
+57 D
-65 NDADRRAAAT
+65 
-75 RKIQS
+75 
-80 DYDYYDGDVE
+80 
-90 KVAAA
+90 
-95 YIGGRGA
+95 
-102 VRKDGTIRDDVA
+102 
-114 DKLGTTPAK
+114 
-123 YAANVVARMGGS
+123 
-135 GRERDDSPSVDWD
+135 
-148 QFKPIETD
+148 
-156 WSQFEPIDAPEGMP
+156 DAPEGMP
-170 NHVNLRALDAQMAER
+170 NHVNLRALDAQMDAR

-193 KAPAERTWREA
+193 KTPSTERTWREV
-204 ATDTARSLTQG
+204 ATDTGRSLTQG
-215 AIDVV
+215 AVDVV
-220 GVLPGVAWAETPW
+220 GVLPGVAYGALT
-233 GSYDNAWLNTA
+233 GDYDNAWLNTA
-244 RGMNEVIQDQK
+244 RGMNEVIQDEK
-255 SDEIK
+255 SAGIK
-260 ARRVEMDKKLS
+260 ARQSEMDKKLS
-271 HAEGFAQ
+271 NADGFTQ

-298 ARSAPGMVAGGFAGK
+298 ARSVPGMVAGGGVGRLAG
-313 AAGTAADALGMT
+313 AGADALGMT
-325 VLKNAATQS
+325 ALKTAAAQS

-368 SDTYE
+368 ADAYE
-373 EAMKR
+373 AAMKQ
-378 PMSDFRA
+378 PIENFRA
-385 LPEFEQLA
+385 IPEFEQLA
-393 QEHGEEQAKS
+393 QERGEEQAKS

-424 QKAIPGGD
+424 QKAVPGGD

-437 FLPATMR
+437 FLPSTMR
-444 DVAENVVKTGALTKG
+444 EVADTVVKTGSLTKG
-459 MAGGVASQAAELAL
+459 MAGGVASQAAELGL
-473 QGTKVGI
+473 QGAKVGL

-486 GAEEGFGAVTKDLE
+486 GAEEGFGAVAKDLE
-500 MSRLGKDVNISD
+500 LSRLGKDVNLSD
-512 SFAAAAGQGA
+512 SFATAAGQGA
-522 AAGFAMGHVAGVRE
+522 AAGFAMGNVAGIRE
-536 TYKSKAEAIAADGA
+536 TAATKSEAIAAEGA

-575 ATDAQDYTSQSIANQ
+575 AADAQDYTSQSIANQ
-590 ILQLEGKQEAPTRQ
+590 ILQMESRQETTTHQ
-604 APVEELPSFT
+604 APEFT
-614 SQPQPTKLATEA
+614 SQPQPAKLGTEA
-626 VAEAVQP
+626 TAVAA
-633 GPTFDAS
+633 GPTFNAT
-640 NLPIIQ
+640 NI
-646 QQESTINGTQ
+646 ESIINGTQ
-656 AIQVQPQEAPT
+656 ADQAIESKPQEAPA
-667 EAAGIKADAAPLE
+667 EAAGSGQSAYPNQLDSGIKAEAA
-680 QPTQAKTQAQQAQD
+680 AQAQAAQD

-703 MREIMEARRQAAQP
+703 MREIMEARRQAEQ
-717 PTDTSQAGAVVPD
+717 QAAIEAM
-730 LPNTSAAKQVTATS
+730 PNTSPAKQVTATS
-744 GNPVVEAPVK
+744 GTPVVEAPVK
-754 DLKLSADVPQFKSD
+754 DLKLSTDVPQFKSD
-768 AGSNGVVDKL
+768 AGTNGVVDKL
-778 EGKYDRA
+778 DGKYDRA

-814 SGEQTVPVQIHRE
+814 SGEQTVPVQVHRE
-827 ADGFTAQH
+827 VDGFTAAH

-859 QSIPVERS
+859 QSISIERG
-867 EATQRGLLQTAVGR
+867 EATQRGLLQTAIGR

-970 AQAMAKIAGQE
+970 AQTMAKIAGQE

-1023 KQKIEW
+1023 KQKSEW
-1029 ANWATN
+1029 SNWATN

-1042 RSKMEPQGK
+1042 RSQMEPKSQSQPATTPASNAPTGAPVSPATESAPEIGIPGAVWSRGNGRIAGHYAVK
-1051 QPEAR
+1051 VDGEVVGNYHEKPEAAVAEAKTFLANKEARAKDAANKDAAIGEIR
-1056 TEAPAQQEPA
+1056 TRLMDGGNATDNDIRRLGLRDGSSELKWFIPAAANAFGITSRAVRPYIKDLIRVGHTDMGTKIESVNPKKALQAIAAAIKPTQKSSTGTITEPA

-1078 ADEARAASAVKAE
+1078 ADEDRAASAVKAE

-1119 ADVAEA
+1119 VDVAEA

-1132 DAPTYEPNAGDV
+1132 DAPTD
-1144 APESWV
+1144 AP
-1150 IKDKSTGTV
+1150 
-1159 VMETFDQKKVEAL
+1159 
-1172 NTAKYEAV
+1172 
-1180 PIQEHLSGLNAQQIP
+1180 
-1195 RQSTQ
+1195 TQ

-1212 SDATLNTLEKA
+1212 SDSTLNTLEKA

-1242 AQEAAPVQT
+1242 AQESTSAPTQEVNNVDQNQG
-1251 ATGRDGYD
+1251 AIESAPSYKY
-1259 TPVQVDAKRLMTI
+1259 TPAQKIDAP
-1272 LESTRGESIVD
+1272 SVG
-1283 KPAKLEAWRNGT
+1283 A
-1295 AKTDPVKSPI
+1295 
-1305 EIGFNSSGKLDVND
+1305 FNSANEHKANAFQRVKMLRQQVAD
-1319 GRHRIALAAE
+1319 GRTDRRVELIRAEHEHR
-1329 RGEKVSAFIDRNDV
+1329 SAI
-1343 GRLYELLPDTQR
+1343 L
-1355 NGNEVNDVDRNQGV
+1355 GV
-1369 MFSKDAPTPTEPPL
+1369 EQAKAQIEKDANKQGLTTIKPIQKSSTDAITEPPL

-1400 ARAIDR
+1400 ARAVDR

-1760 ENKKEAAAYII
+1760 GNKGEAAAYII

-1793 VDKNIGQRV
+1793 VDKHIGQRV

-1838 LERAADGK
+1838 LERAAEGK
-1846 TVAGD
+1846 TGQGYGITRSMANQD
-1851 DVQSSFAGRKAATA
+1851 DVVGNKGGRSADDSTPSVVNKAEMPKERDGFTRLYHAGSDPTKGGYFSVVPTGGVFDGMFASVGDWGNYGTGAQYFSDIPSDKVLSQHDLDYDIDYQEVKSALEKSFRFDESDFDTVWEAVIDDKSHKVDDDDMLRIFNSDSIGESSWEAQRIRGRVAKALGYQAVE
-1865 DTNAMQTA
+1865 M
-1873 QERIKSG
+1873 
-1880 DDAETVRRETG
+1880 DDENGT
-1891 WFKGASDGKMRFEI
+1891 SY
-1905 NDKDA
+1905 
-1910 KLIVKQGDYVGID
+1910 LIVSGTPLTRVLS
-1923 AKKNEAGTWG
+1923 KNES
-1933 VVKLG
+1933 
-1938 ALLDHPALFAAYPSL
+1938 PAP
-1953 KDMDVTLKSYGGGG
+1953 D
-1967 GHYGTDGSIV
+1967 
-1977 LNGAI
+1977 
-1982 AKPTIAVATDGP
+1982 
-1994 FPVSKADA
+1994 
-2002 DAINAEEA
+2002 
-2010 KLGDWRLKDK
+2010 
-2020 GTTLSVLLHE
+2020 
-2030 IQHGIQHIEGFASGG
+2030 SGG
-2045 SYKQFEQKQT
+2045 AHDRIRF
-2055 AALPL
+2055 
-2060 ETVSRAIDIQE
+2060 SR
-2071 FASKN
+2071 SGGTN
-2076 NLSVQ
+2076 
-2081 QVKDSPPRY
+2081 
-2090 LRNVGADAWQ
+2090 
-2100 LASSRNKAS
+2100 
-2109 LEAEYEF
+2109 
-2116 SKRADDP
+2116 
-2123 QGSYQRLA
+2123 
-2131 GEVEA
+2131 
-2136 RNVQTRQKFTDEERS
+2136 T
-2151 LMPAYT
+2151 
-2157 TQDVPDRDVIVMF
+2157 
-2170 NGKEMHSAPPPANAP
+2170 P

-2191 AALASP
+2191 AAPASP

-2222 VQESIKKSG
+2222 VQESIKRSG

-2261 DAAPLLEQMARTKVT
+2261 DVAPLLEQMARSKVT

-2323 DYIANLPTETRLKME
+2323 DYIANLPTETRLKMQ

-2549 FDLAGTIVG
+2549 FDLAGTIVS

-2563 MAAAN
+2563 ISAAN

-2636 GAQTGYKEMFKDVDA
+2636 GGQTGYKEMFKDVDA

-2724 GRMGREIGP
+2724 GRMGRELGP

-2744 TARTL
+2744 TSRTL
-2749 VSLKGPAGAKII
+2749 ESLKGPAGAKII

-2819 LPNIGRTMVELGKSG
+2819 LPNIGRTMVELGRSG

-2846 GEVMSALNP
+2846 GEVMASLNP
-2855 GGGGTVFTSEG
+2855 VGAGTVFTPEG
-2866 GVDWGGVAKTA
+2866 GVDWGGVVKTA

-3005 DAVAQSRYYKSVDKA
+3005 DAVAQSRYYKSADKA
-3020 KSAESSINLAKAA
+3020 KSAETSINLAKAA
-3033 GDGEAMRRIY
+3033 GDGEAMKRIY

-3051 IPLINR
+3051 IPLMNR
-3057 VQPKLAK
+3057 VQPKLAT
-3064 LNKLAVSQLN
+3064 LNKLAVSQIN

-3082 DDARLEWMKA
+3082 DDARMQWMKA

>member
-1 MSINWD
+1 MSFSTYD
-7 DFTPVDN
+7 DDEVVGDAPGFDTGDDDEEVTGPVASIYKTAYSRGV
-14 ENPDILR
+14 NPDFLIGLAKLETR
-21 LVGAI
+21 MGEATIKGDTDTYNLFNI
-26 TGVESG
+26 KDFSG
-32 GDSEARSVQGARG
+32 KGPRANDKAEG
-45 SMQIM
+45 SRD
-50 PATFKQY
+50 AYRQY
-57 AMAGESYD
+57 ESYD
-65 NDADRRAAAT
+65 DSANDLVDMLARKYPKALEAQTPEQFAT
-75 RKIQS
+75 ALKQGGYATDP
-80 DYDYYDGDVE
+80 DYVNKVVRTIKSVNRYDDQ
-90 KVAAA
+90 
-95 YIGGRGA
+95 
-102 VRKDGTIRDDVA
+102 
-114 DKLGTTPAK
+114 PA
-123 YAANVVARMGGS
+123 
-135 GRERDDSPSVDWD
+135 
-148 QFKPIETD
+148 TD
-156 WSQFEPIDAPEGMP
+156 DAPEGMP

-512 SFAAAAGQGA
+512 AFAAAAGQGA
-522 AAGFAMGHVAGVRE
+522 AAGFAMGNIAGIRE
-536 TYKSKAEAIAADGA
+536 TAATKAESIAAEGA

-561 DITKAGTVDEAIKA
+561 DITKAGSVDEAIQA
-575 ATDAQDYTSQSIANQ
+575 ATDAQNYTSRAIADQ
-590 ILQLEGKQEAPTRQ
+590 ITLLEQQQETPTRP

-614 SQPQPTKLATEA
+614 SQPQPTQLPTAP
-626 VAEAVQP
+626 VPEAVQP
-633 GPTFDAS
+633 GPAFDAS

-646 QQESTINGTQ
+646 QQERSSNGTQ
-656 AIQVQPQEAPT
+656 ADQAIQSQPQEAPAET
-667 EAAGIKADAAPLE
+667 SIKAEAAA
-680 QPTQAKTQAQQAQD
+680 QAQAAQD

-703 MREIMEARRQAAQP
+703 MREIMDARRQAEQ
-717 PTDTSQAGAVVPD
+717 QAAIEAM
-730 LPNTSAAKQVTATS
+730 PNTSAAKQTTATT
-744 GNPVVEAPVK
+744 GVPVVETPVK

-859 QSIPVERS
+859 QAIPVERS

-930 DGKSTTQAVN
+930 DGKSITQAVN
-940 TMAAVKLMAQ
+940 TMAAVKLMTQ
-950 ERGGA
+950 ERGGD
-955 ETEDMFGFDDSSMRD
+955 TTGDLFGFDDSSMRD

-981 QAKVSNTLAAVRGA
+981 QAKVNNTLAAVRGA

-1016 GRIQSLE
+1016 NRIQSLE
-1023 KQKIEW
+1023 QQKSEW
-1029 ANWATN
+1029 SNWATN

-1242 AQEAAPVQT
+1242 AQESTSAPTQEVNNVDQNQG
-1251 ATGRDGYD
+1251 AIESAPSYKY
-1259 TPVQVDAKRLMTI
+1259 TPAQKIDAP
-1272 LESTRGESIVD
+1272 SVG
-1283 KPAKLEAWRNGT
+1283 A
-1295 AKTDPVKSPI
+1295 
-1305 EIGFNSSGKLDVND
+1305 FNSANEHKANAFQRVKMLRQQVAD
-1319 GRHRIALAAE
+1319 GRTDRRVELIRAEHEHR
-1329 RGEKVSAFIDRNDV
+1329 SAI
-1343 GRLYELLPDTQR
+1343 L
-1355 NGNEVNDVDRNQGV
+1355 GV
-1369 MFSKDAPTPTEPPL
+1369 EQAKAQIEKDANKQGLTTIKPIQKSSTDAITEPPL

-1400 ARAIDR
+1400 ARAVDR

-2581 RDSLGALVNLSTTP
+2581 RDSLVALVNLSTTP

-2855 GGGGTVFTSEG
+2855 VGGGTVFTSEG

>member
-1 MSINWD
+1 MSFSTYD
-7 DFTPVDN
+7 DDEVVGDAPGFDTGDDDEEVTGPVASIYKTAYSRGV
-14 ENPDILR
+14 NPDFLIGLAKLETR
-21 LVGAI
+21 MGEATIKGDTDTYNLFNI
-26 TGVESG
+26 KDFSG
-32 GDSEARSVQGARG
+32 KGPRANDKAEG
-45 SMQIM
+45 SRD
-50 PATFKQY
+50 AYRQY
-57 AMAGESYD
+57 ESYD
-65 NDADRRAAAT
+65 DSANDLVDMLARKYPKALEAQTPEQFAT
-75 RKIQS
+75 ALKQGGYATDP
-80 DYDYYDGDVE
+80 DYVNKVVRTINSVKRYDQ
-90 KVAAA
+90 
-95 YIGGRGA
+95 
-102 VRKDGTIRDDVA
+102 
-114 DKLGTTPAK
+114 PA
-123 YAANVVARMGGS
+123 
-135 GRERDDSPSVDWD
+135 
-148 QFKPIETD
+148 TD
-156 WSQFEPIDAPEGMP
+156 DAPAGMP

-561 DITKAGTVDEAIKA
+561 DITKAGSVDEAIQA
-575 ATDAQDYTSQSIANQ
+575 ATDAQNYTSRAIADQ
-590 ILQLEGKQEAPTRQ
+590 ITALEQQQETPTRP
-604 APVEELPSFT
+604 APAEELPSFT
-614 SQPQPTKLATEA
+614 SQPQPTQLPTAP
-626 VAEAVQP
+626 VLEAVQP

-646 QQESTINGTQ
+646 QQERITNGTQ
-656 AIQVQPQEAPT
+656 ADQAIQSQPQEAPAET
-667 EAAGIKADAAPLE
+667 SIKAEAAA
-680 QPTQAKTQAQQAQD
+680 QAQAAQD

-703 MREIMEARRQAAQP
+703 MREIMDARRQAEQ
-717 PTDTSQAGAVVPD
+717 QAAIEAM
-730 LPNTSAAKQVTATS
+730 PNTSPAKQVTATS
-744 GNPVVEAPVK
+744 GTPVVEAPVK
-754 DLKLSADVPQFKSD
+754 DLKLSTDVPQFKSD

-814 SGEQTVPVQIHRE
+814 SGEQTVPVQVHRE
-827 ADGFTAQH
+827 VDGFTAAH

-859 QSIPVERS
+859 QSISIERG
-867 EATQRGLLQTAVGR
+867 EATQRGLLQTAIGR

-930 DGKSTTQAVN
+930 DGKSITQAVN
-940 TMAAVKLMAQ
+940 TMAAVKLMTQ
-950 ERGGA
+950 ERGGD
-955 ETEDMFGFDDSSMRD
+955 TTGDLFGFDDSSMRD

-981 QAKVSNTLAAVRGA
+981 QAKVNNTLAAVRGA
-995 AKRPELAAKEGVNIN
+995 SKRPELAAKEGVNIN
-1010 DQAALA
+1010 DQAALST
-1016 GRIQSLE
+1016 RIQALE
-1023 KQKIEW
+1023 QQKSAW
-1029 ANWATN
+1029 SNWATN

-1242 AQEAAPVQT
+1242 AQESTSAPTQEVNNVDQNQG
-1251 ATGRDGYD
+1251 AIESAPSYKY
-1259 TPVQVDAKRLMTI
+1259 TPAQKIDAP
-1272 LESTRGESIVD
+1272 SVG
-1283 KPAKLEAWRNGT
+1283 A
-1295 AKTDPVKSPI
+1295 
-1305 EIGFNSSGKLDVND
+1305 FNSANEHKANAFQRVKMLRQQVAD
-1319 GRHRIALAAE
+1319 GRTDRRVELIRAEHEHR
-1329 RGEKVSAFIDRNDV
+1329 SAI
-1343 GRLYELLPDTQR
+1343 L
-1355 NGNEVNDVDRNQGV
+1355 GV
-1369 MFSKDAPTPTEPPL
+1369 EQAKAQIEKDANKQGLTTIKPIQKSSTDAITEPPL

-1400 ARAIDR
+1400 ARAVDR

-1793 VDKNIGQRV
+1793 VDKHIGVRV

-1813 RAHSLRIGLPINL
+1813 RAHSLRIGLPKEYFG
-1826 HVDDLVAYAKIG
+1826 AG
-1838 LERAADGK
+1838 LDPRIADK
-1846 TVAGD
+1846 VMA
-1851 DVQSSFAGRKAATA
+1851 
-1865 DTNAMQTA
+1865 
-1873 QERIKSG
+1873 
-1880 DDAETVRRETG
+1880 
-1891 WFKGASDGKMRFEI
+1891 
-1905 NDKDA
+1905 
-1910 KLIVKQGDYVGID
+1910 
-1923 AKKNEAGTWG
+1923 
-1933 VVKLG
+1933 VVEELKKLG
-1938 ALLDHPALFAAYPSL
+1938 ASVAQQMAMWMGFQGPSL
-1953 KDMDVTLKSYGGGG
+1953 
-1967 GHYGTDGSIV
+1967 
-1977 LNGAI
+1977 
-1982 AKPTIAVATDGP
+1982 
-1994 FPVSKADA
+1994 
-2002 DAINAEEA
+2002 
-2010 KLGDWRLKDK
+2010 R
-2020 GTTLSVLLHE
+2020 
-2030 IQHGIQHIEGFASGG
+2030 
-2045 SYKQFEQKQT
+2045 
-2055 AALPL
+2055 
-2060 ETVSRAIDIQE
+2060 
-2071 FASKN
+2071 
-2076 NLSVQ
+2076 
-2081 QVKDSPPRY
+2081 
-2090 LRNVGADAWQ
+2090 
-2100 LASSRNKAS
+2100 
-2109 LEAEYEF
+2109 
-2116 SKRADDP
+2116 
-2123 QGSYQRLA
+2123 
-2131 GEVEA
+2131 
-2136 RNVQTRQKFTDEERS
+2136 
-2151 LMPAYT
+2151 
-2157 TQDVPDRDVIVMF
+2157 
-2170 NGKEMHSAPPPANAP
+2170 
-2185 PAQQQP
+2185 
-2191 AALASP
+2191 
-2197 TWDYEGSKADKLI
+2197 
-2210 YELQDGRIDLKR
+2210 
-2222 VQESIKKSG
+2222 
-2231 QDINEKF
+2231 
-2238 DARLAETLYA
+2238 
-2248 GRVATRTDRFLQD
+2248 
-2261 DAAPLLEQMARTKVT
+2261 
-2276 MPELSDY
+2276 
-2283 LLARHAPERNAQ
+2283 
-2295 IAKVNDK
+2295 
-2302 MPDGGAGTNSQGVR
+2302 
-2316 MTTQAAT
+2316 
-2323 DYIANLPTETRLKME
+2323 
-2338 ALAQKVDAITKGTRD
+2338 
-2353 LLVSEGLEKQETI
+2353 
-2366 DAWNAAYKHY
+2366 
-2376 APLFREDVDDGR
+2376 
-2388 PHSVGT
+2388 
-2394 GFSVRGDSSKRATGS
+2394 
-2409 DKKVDNM
+2409 
-2416 LAHVLMQREAAITRA
+2416 
-2431 EKNRVAMSL
+2431 
-2440 YGLALSS
+2440 
-2447 PNKDFWTTIT
+2447 
-2457 PKDQKQRIMGELV
+2457 
-2470 AMGVDPVVAEQG
+2470 
-2482 MSGIPTTR
+2482 
-2490 TVDKVTGKVVDR
+2490 
-2502 INPLYKSLPGAITVR
+2502 
-2517 VNGEDRVLMFNQK
+2517 
-2530 DPNALRLAE
+2530 
-2539 SLKNLDGLTK
+2539 
-2549 FDLAGTIVG
+2549 
-2558 KTTRW
+2558 
-2563 MAAAN
+2563 
-2568 TQYNPAFGLVNST
+2568 
-2581 RDSLGALVNLSTTP
+2581 
-2595 IKGKQLQVFGNM
+2595 
-2607 PSATAGIYSALRGDT
+2607 
-2622 SGQWAKLYEQFQMD
+2622 
-2636 GAQTGYKEMFKDVDA
+2636 
-2651 RAKAIEKE
+2651 
-2659 LSGYDKGALSP
+2659 
-2670 GKAAHAVLS
+2670 
-2679 VLDGFNTIG
+2679 
-2688 ENVVR
+2688 
-2693 LSAYKTALDNG
+2693 
-2704 LSRPEAAKLAREL
+2704 
-2717 TVDFNRK
+2717 
-2724 GRMGREIGP
+2724 
-2733 LYAFF
+2733 
-2738 NASVQG
+2738 
-2744 TARTL
+2744 
-2749 VSLKGPAGAKII
+2749 
-2761 AGGIGLGVLQAVMLA
+2761 
-2776 AAGYD
+2776 
-2781 DDEVADWV
+2781 
-2789 KSRNF
+2789 
-2794 IIPLGKTESGE
+2794 
-2805 KKHIQIPLPLGLNA
+2805 
-2819 LPNIGRTMVELGKSG
+2819 
-2834 GKDFGKKTVSAI
+2834 
-2846 GEVMSALNP
+2846 
-2855 GGGGTVFTSEG
+2855 
-2866 GVDWGGVAKTA
+2866 
-2877 VPTILDPVVELA
+2877 
-2889 TNKGFSGTA
+2889 
-2898 IEKTYRDEADS
+2898 
-2909 RPGFQRAKEK
+2909 
-2919 TKRTPTGQMYL
+2919 
-2930 GITKALNN
+2930 
-2938 LTGGDDYEAGFIS
+2938 
-2951 PSPEKIRYLAEAIGG
+2951 
-2966 GLLREIEKAVDLSMK
+2966 
-2981 VPGQKETKPSGIPFI
+2981 
-2996 GRFYGETDS
+2996 
-3005 DAVAQSRYYKSVDKA
+3005 
-3020 KSAESSINLAKAA
+3020 
-3033 GDGEAMRRIY
+3033 
-3043 EKRPEAKT
+3043 
-3051 IPLINR
+3051 
-3057 VQPKLAK
+3057 
-3064 LNKLAVSQLN
+3064 
-3074 DSENIKLI
+3074 
-3082 DDARLEWMKA
+3082 
-3092 TNKAILELEAQ
+3092 